1 MGEGNMLGRSVL
13 IVEDEALLRELLAHT
28 LEARGFIVTTA
39 ASAADAKRIFAQI
52 DPDAIVLDV
61 DLGRGPNGFDV
72 AESIRLQAPHV
83 GIVFLTN
90 LPDQRF
96 ASVEPEKLPKGIAYL
111 RKSALTNVDLLV
123 DALDAVLR
131 GQGAD
136 NYRQDRDDDRPLGA
150 LTRKQIQVLQLVA
163 LGKTNSQIAQ
173 ERGVSVKAIEDTIG
187 RLCAALGINSSAEGN
202 VRVAAVRQL
211 LNIRSVPE
219 QYNELP

>member
-1 MGEGNMLGRSVL
+1 MSMFGRSIL

-28 LEARGFIVTTA
+28 LEAKGFLVTTA
-39 ASAADAKRIFAQI
+39 ASAADAKRIFAQM

-61 DLGRGPNGFDV
+61 DLGLGPNGFDV

-96 ASVEPEKLPKGIAYL
+96 ASVEPESIPKGVAYL
-111 RKSALTNVDLLV
+111 RKSALTNVELLV

-131 GQGAD
+131 GQGVD
-136 NYRQDRDDDRPLGA
+136 RYRHDRDADRPLGA

-163 LGKTNSQIAQ
+163 QGKTNSQIAQ
-173 ERGVSVKAIEDTIG
+173 ERGVSIKAIEDTIG
-187 RLCAALGINSSAEGN
+187 RLCLALGIDSSEEGN

-211 LNIRSVPE
+211 LNIRSNPQQQV
-219 QYNELP
+219 

>member
-1 MGEGNMLGRSVL
+1 MLGRSIL

-28 LEARGFIVTTA
+28 LEARGFLVTTA

-52 DPDAIVLDV
+52 DPDALVLDV
-61 DLGRGPNGFDV
+61 DLGRGANGFDV

-96 ASVEPEKLPKGIAYL
+96 ATVEPEKLPKGIAYL
-111 RKSALTNVDLLV
+111 RKSALTNVDLLI

-131 GQGAD
+131 GQETD
-136 NYRQDRDDDRPLGA
+136 SYRQDRDANRPLGT

-163 LGKTNSQIAQ
+163 QGKTNSQIAQ

-187 RLCAALGINSSAEGN
+187 RLCVALGIDSSEEGN

-211 LNIRSVPE
+211 LNIRSVP
-219 QYNELP
+219 QQQA